1 VLKFLCKKYEK
12 HPDRLSFQDA
22 QEIFMAIE
30 NDPEASHWENGV
42 KVKGGDSY
50 HARRVLKDFLKSKG
64 AADWEKIGVGKP
76 SGFAHYKTL
85 FVEKPVL
92 MKMFEW
98 IKAHDFK
105 VYVVDKVMY
114 HNGLRLSAVLNAK
127 IEDFKI
133 DDEWCELTVLE
144 KFREVKTFML
154 VREVAELIKQVIGDR
169 KEGKI
174 FDGVLPTQVNS
185 LNREALKQFAPDLE
199 PKIEMPS
206 HFFRHMCAQHL
217 LRATDWNSKVVAAIM
232 QCTEQSLNESYGG
245 APTGEFKKWC
255 AKYLPELSMRM
266 TT

>member
-1 VLKFLCKKYEK
+1 
-12 HPDRLSFQDA
+12 
-22 QEIFMAIE
+22 
-30 NDPEASHWENGV
+30 
-42 KVKGGDSY
+42 
-50 HARRVLKDFLKSKG
+50 
-64 AADWEKIGVGKP
+64 
-76 SGFAHYKTL
+76 
-85 FVEKPVL
+85 

-154 VREVAELIKQVIGDR
+154 VREVADLIKQVIGDR
-169 KEGKI
+169 KQGKI
-174 FDGVLPTQVNS
+174 FDGVLPTQVNT
-185 LNREALKQFAPDLE
+185 LNREALKQFAPELE

-245 APTGEFKKWC
+245 APSGDAQKWC
-255 AKYLPELSMRM
+255 MKYLPQLGM